1 MTQQIGQYTH
11 HISDHVH
18 FFHPRCGDACV
29 CSANALEEFTESELR
44 TVPQGLSLSL
54 PPLRT
59 PSLHAHTHIGY
70 IIAVYP
76 LCDFPVLTIIL
87 TFNF

>member
-54 PPLRT
+54 PP
-59 PSLHAHTHIGY
+59 PA
-70 IIAVYP
+70 YP
-76 LCDFPVLTIIL
+76 LPTCTHAYRLHNCCLSAMRFPR
-87 TFNF
+87 FNYYINL